1 MLSMRFRC
9 PSCGFAGQVRVPPH
23 FPRGR
28 SARLRCGRCQHA
40 FTLAVGRLW
49 PQDSAGAYD
58 ALVPGSLDCA
68 GERLGSMW
76 VEITGPRGGGS
87 PVLAL
92 QAHPAFSHEVMH
104 DLLDSFREYF
114 PVCYV
119 EFPGSKRNP
128 AAAPEDDLLK
138 PLAAALDL
146 LRLRMKASTVHLL
159 GHLDSCRLA
168 LRLAEARPRDIC
180 SLILLEPLLASDCT
194 GTLERESPGEGSP
207 EKASEAVRLLASERW
222 CLPQPDAHV
231 RGLARLLSPGLT
243 LAAYRRGER
252 SMCHASPY
260 RRISR
265 LPQPVLVF
273 SARDGS
279 RDSRADAQYLA
290 SSIPAAELAP
300 LEKGGGMA
308 AWSGGSWFANKL
320 LAFKRNAEKSPQARL
335 RRTTASGQPLAWMTL
350 LFALLTWGLRAG
362 LRLLELE
369 PAFMQQ
375 VLPLL
380 LGSLLPL
387 LWFLLPRGLNPFVLL
402 RFRAFHARTVLLPTL
417 IGGLLG
423 AAYFGLQ
430 ASGLPWKPPAFAPL
444 PGLFDSLPLAHAG
457 QPYLTLAQLTCAL
470 FVFGLVQNLCLVRR
484 TGASALWA
492 TLLFLLATLSWPD
505 ALWILPA
512 AAASALLFAH
522 ELSVYVP
529 AFLLAGQFFGSELPA
544 AYLRA
549 GEALKGAPGWVL
561 ALALL
566 IGAAFLTALELTWK
580 KGFDAQTLY
589 FSTSLNGSGRA
600 YRWQP
605 AGGAVLVIFTLLGAA
620 GLVFGFLRLPQM

>member
-1 MLSMRFRC
+1 MLTMRFRC

-28 SARLRCGRCQHA
+28 SARLRCGRCQHL

-58 ALVPGSLDCA
+58 ALVPGTLDCA
-68 GERLGSMW
+68 GERLGSLW
-76 VEITGPRGGGS
+76 VEITGTRGGTP
-87 PVLAL
+87 PVVAL

-114 PVCYV
+114 PVCYL

-128 AAAPEDDLLK
+128 AAAADEDLLK
-138 PLAAALDL
+138 PLAAAMDL
-146 LRLRMKASTVHLL
+146 LRLRLKASSVHLL

-180 SLILLEPLLASDCT
+180 SLILLDPLLAGDST
-194 GTLERESPGEGSP
+194 GTLERESPGETSP
-207 EKASEAVRLLASERW
+207 ERASEAVRLLASERW

-243 LAAYRRGER
+243 PAAYRRGER

-260 RRISR
+260 RLVSR
-265 LPQPVLVF
+265 LRRPVLVF
-273 SARDGS
+273 SSRDGI
-279 RDSRADAQYLA
+279 RASRADAQYLA

-320 LAFKRNAEKSPQARL
+320 LAFKRSAERSPPVRP
-335 RRTTASGQPLAWMTL
+335 RRTTASGQPLGWMIV

-375 VLPLL
+375 VLPPL

-387 LWFLLPRGLNPFVLL
+387 LWFLLPRGLNPFALL
-402 RFRAFHARTVLLPTL
+402 RFRAFQARTVLLPTL
-417 IGGLLG
+417 IGALLG
-423 AAYFGLQ
+423 AAFFSLQ
-430 ASGLPWKPPAFAPL
+430 TSGLSWKFPAFPPL

-457 QPYLTLAQLTCAL
+457 QPYLTLARLACVL

-484 TGASALWA
+484 ARASVLWA

-522 ELSVYVP
+522 ELSIYAP
-529 AFLLAGQFFGSELPA
+529 AFLLAGEFFGSELPA
-544 AYLRA
+544 AYLGA
-549 GEALKGAPGWVL
+549 NSALRGGPGWVL

-566 IGAAFLTALELTWK
+566 VGAAFLTALDLTWK
-580 KGFDAQTLY
+580 KEFDVETLY
-589 FSTSLNGSGRA
+589 FSTSLNRTSRA

-605 AGGAVLVIFTLLGAA
+605 AGGVVLVIFTLLGAA
-620 GLVFGFLRLPQM
+620 GLVFVFLRL